1 LGGHATRSSAR
12 VLRRLGRPRLYRDAV
27 GLLTAAIVGLAVR
40 PTLASGPQ
48 LELRAPAAAP
58 TRVEVYISSPVP
70 LGAYTL
76 QFSFDPAKL
85 ELLRIAGGRAEFAAA
100 PFANRQQFSTGKV
113 RFSALQSMRMDGPTG
128 VCHVATLTFRP
139 RVPGGRTRIEVEA
152 ITLSDT
158 RGSTYHPPKR
168 TRTLR
173 LQMPRPR

>member
-1 LGGHATRSSAR
+1 MRSSAR
-12 VLRRLGRPRLYRDAV
+12 VLRRLGRSRLYRDAV
-27 GLLTAAIVGLAVR
+27 GLVTVAIVALAVR

-48 LELRAPAAAP
+48 LQLRAPATGP

-100 PFANRQQFSTGKV
+100 PSANRQQFSTGKV
-113 RFSALQSMRMDGPTG
+113 RLSALQSVRMDGPTG
-128 VCHVATLTFRP
+128 LCHVATLSFRP
-139 RVPGGRTRIEVEA
+139 RVLRGQTRVEVEA

-158 RGSTYHPPKR
+158 RGVTYHPAKR
-168 TRTLR
+168 ARTLR
-173 LQMPRPR
+173 LRGRRPR